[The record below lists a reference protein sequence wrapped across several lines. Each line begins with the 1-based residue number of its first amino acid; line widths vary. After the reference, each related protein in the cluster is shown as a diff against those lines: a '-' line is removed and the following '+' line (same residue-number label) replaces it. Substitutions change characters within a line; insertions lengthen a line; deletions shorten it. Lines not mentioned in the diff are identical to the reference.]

1 MTKQLDIEVVVLASL
16 EEEHNILADYY
27 ERMEQADDY
36 WYSRAESRDLRRR
49 IDTINFK
56 IAKVRKQLQQ
66 AGVK

>member
-1 MTKQLDIEVVVLASL
+1 MTEQLDL
-16 EEEHNILADYY
+16 EQCIFEQMQAEYKDLVAYY
-27 ERMEQADDY
+27 NRMEQADDY